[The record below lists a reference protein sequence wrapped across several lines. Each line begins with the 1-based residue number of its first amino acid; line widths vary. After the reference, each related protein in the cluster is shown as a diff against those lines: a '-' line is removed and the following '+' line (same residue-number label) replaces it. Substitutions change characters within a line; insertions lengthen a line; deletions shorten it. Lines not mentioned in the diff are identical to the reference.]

1 MDVSKVVNTVIEK
14 VKDEPAVEG
23 IFLFGSFASKKQ
35 DEFSDIDIGIATRDT
50 VKDYRKAYGMSA
62 DIFAAIGHSIGLLD
76 EEQEHTHMVSALYGK
91 SEFPPAGLKVDLLFG
106 QLKHLAEK
114 IPSEPENILL
124 DRSGGL
130 AAWLEKRATTHAHDD
145 IADCLRHSMNAFPF
159 FVFDVARAFSRKD
172 RARAQSTADQMRKA
186 IFRVAAVRAG
196 HGANGGPYGLMD
208 LKPGEKWIVEQTY
221 QVCTR
226 RTVQKLTEL
235 YMACLV
241 DIQGAYGI
249 EAEVSAIQQSLT
261 DII

>member
-1 MDVSKVVNTVIEK
+1 MDVLKVVNIAVEK

-23 IFLFGSFASKKQ
+23 LFLFGSFASKTQ

-50 VKDYRKAYGMSA
+50 VKDYRKAFGMSD
-62 DIFAAIGHSIGLLD
+62 DIFSAIGRRIGLLD
-76 EEQEHTHMVSALYGK
+76 DEQEHTHMTSALYGK
-91 SEFPPAGLKVDLLFG
+91 SEFPPLGLRVDLLFG

-114 IPSEPENILL
+114 IPGEPGNIVF

-130 AAWLEKRATTHAHDD
+130 AAWLEKRAKTRTKDD
-145 IADCLRHSMNAFPF
+145 IADCLRQSMNAFPF
-159 FVFDVARAFSRKD
+159 YVYDVARAFGRRD

-196 HGANGGPYGLMD
+196 HGGNGGPYGLMD

-235 YMACLV
+235 YMTCLADV
-241 DIQGAYGI
+241 QGAYRI
-249 EAEVSAIQQSLT
+249 EDEVSAIQHSLI